1 MYLKLVSLKPNVE
14 VVKSLNPTH
23 VLTVTTIKSEMDP
36 VFEQLKM
43 KGTYYDYDS
52 LNGLKKSITEMGN
65 TFNRK
70 EQAKKLN
77 KSLKMPKQKLKLRF
91 KVKNALKY

>member
-1 MYLKLVSLKPNVE
+1 M
-14 VVKSLNPTH
+14 KSLNPTH

-77 KSLKMPKQKLKLRF
+77 KKFDLQDNYQVHP
-91 KVKNALKY
+91 

>member
-1 MYLKLVSLKPNVE
+1 
-14 VVKSLNPTH
+14 
-23 VLTVTTIKSEMDP
+23 
-36 VFEQLKM
+36 M

-70 EQAKKLN
+70 EQAKNLI
-77 KSLKMPKQKLKLRF
+77 KSLIMPKLKLKLRF
-91 KVKNALKY
+91 KVKTP